1 MLLTIAITVAL
12 IFLALS
18 GMPIFAV
25 IAATALLSCSST
37 LTSHTCLP

>member
-25 IAATALLSCSST
+25 IAATSWSVFISLISK
-37 LTSHTCLP
+37 